1 MIVSL
6 IMAGCLLVGIVAVSN
21 GPEHARLSRCRCP
34 RPGKETHSSA
44 SSRPTPDCR
53 PTAAPPSCRRLA
65 PAHMPP
71 APAPHLSRSRA
82 CPPWCTTACSSS
94 SGCPAPPPCPTCWAG
109 LRATTWAPAA
119 WRRRWPSPG
128 SPGASAGGGGGGAR
142 CVGVWWVVG
151 GWGWR
156 AGGCRTKGWAWHAVR
171 GSLPNNTCRGSCSSD
186 ALHRPGRRPA
196 AQGHSASAPR
206 ARFPAAADL
215 PNVVFRTCDVQASV
229 THAAS
234 ALPHFRS
241 SPWPM
246 SPPPPPTHPTHPTHP
261 PTHPPLPQ
269 VCVHWQ
275 HRC

>member
-128 SPGASAGGGGGGAR
+128 SPGASAGGGGGGGH
-142 CVGVWWVVG
+142 GVWACGGWWVG
-151 GWGWR
+151 GGGGLGGVAPK
-156 AGGCRTKGWAWHAVR
+156 AGHGTLCGGACQTT
-171 GSLPNNTCRGSCSSD
+171 P
-186 ALHRPGRRPA
+186 
-196 AQGHSASAPR
+196 
-206 ARFPAAADL
+206 AADL
-215 PNVVFRTCDVQASV
+215 AARTRCTAPAGAPLHRDTLLQRL
-229 THAAS
+229 
-234 ALPHFRS
+234 ALGF
-241 SPWPM
+241 
-246 SPPPPPTHPTHPTHP
+246 
-261 PTHPPLPQ
+261 LPQ
-269 VCVHWQ
+269 QTSPMWCFGLVMFKPA
-275 HRC
+275 